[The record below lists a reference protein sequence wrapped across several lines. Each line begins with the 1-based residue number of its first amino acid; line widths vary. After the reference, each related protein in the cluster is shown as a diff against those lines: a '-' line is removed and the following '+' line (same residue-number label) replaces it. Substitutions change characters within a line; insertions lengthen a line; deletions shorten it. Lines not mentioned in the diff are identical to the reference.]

1 MSENE
6 STQSNRL
13 LTFIGAL
20 GAILIFA
27 LIILI
32 AYLPNR
38 PDPVNA
44 EVAATRK
51 AKAVEA
57 IAQGKAK
64 LAAFEVVNAEAG
76 LVRIPIELA
85 MEQTLQAYQRAAP
98 AAVTAEPVAAPAAAE
113 PAASAS
119 VE

>member
-6 STQSNRL
+6 ATQSNRL
-13 LTFIGAL
+13 LTFLGAL

-27 LIILI
+27 LILLI

-76 LVRIPIELA
+76 IVRIPIELA
-85 MEQTLQAYQRAAP
+85 MEQTLQAYQAVAP
-98 AAVTAEPVAAPAAAE
+98 AAESAASE

-119 VE
+119 AQ